1 MPYTLYWYVDDN
13 DEAFGPYPDALHF
26 PTAGKDR
33 TGMFATILQLVRDYL
48 LDINESVFYTG
59 YSFSA

>member
-13 DEAFGPYPDALHF
+13 DKAFELYLDALHF
-26 PTAGKDR
+26 STAGKDR

-48 LDINESVFYTG
+48 LDINERF
-59 YSFSA
+59 

>member
-13 DEAFGPYPDALHF
+13 DTAFELYLDVLHF

-48 LDINESVFYTG
+48 LDINERV
-59 YSFSA
+59 